1 MNDTP
6 HRPAGNSDDAE
17 LKQRIVGYLEQRRY
31 PAIRDLTISTDNGL
45 VTLQGKLNSFYE
57 KQLCLS
63 TCQRVAGVIRIID
76 EVEVSNGVVE

>member
-6 HRPAGNSDDAE
+6 HPPTGDTYDAE
-17 LKQRIVGYLEQRRY
+17 LKQRIVGYLQQKGY
-31 PAIRDLTISTDNGL
+31 PAIRELTISTDNGL

-63 TCQRVAGVIRIID
+63 TCQRVAGVVRIID
-76 EVEVSNGVVE
+76 EMEVASATT

>member
-1 MNDTP
+1 MNDTSR
-6 HRPAGNSDDAE
+6 RPAGDSNDAE
-17 LKQRIVGYLEQRRY
+17 LKQRIVGYLEQRGY

-63 TCQRVAGVIRIID
+63 TCQRVAGVVRIID
-76 EVEVSNGVVE
+76 EMEVSNSVAE